1 MSVFNNLK
9 YLIKYG
15 NTKEYK
21 DYTKALSLNKE
32 DANRFSEYIKKCA
45 NKIKD
50 MNSNNISKD
59 SDDFKAAYTELQRW
73 QYELN
78 QCFLLRPF
86 IRPNNQFE
94 IDERNRIA
102 DTFSKDLLNIVGEN
116 SNLRFHGT
124 PIYYA
129 KQIIESKKIS
139 STSDRHDGYM
149 RSTDLSGHCSASSIK
164 SLDRTIQFFT
174 DFASY
179 NRSLP
184 CGVLFV
190 LNEKEGDSELRKYD
204 EMLSVDFEKNPEQL
218 VAILCSNE
226 VKNMISKWCINSN
239 IPAEKV
245 FTFNSFLEYAKN
257 NNMQEN
263 IASEYKQSL

>member
-1 MSVFNNLK
+1 MK
-9 YLIKYG
+9 
-15 NTKEYK
+15 
-21 DYTKALSLNKE
+21 
-32 DANRFSEYIKKCA
+32 
-45 NKIKD
+45 
-50 MNSNNISKD
+50 
-59 SDDFKAAYTELQRW
+59 
-73 QYELN
+73 
-78 QCFLLRPF
+78 
-86 IRPNNQFE
+86 
-94 IDERNRIA
+94 
-102 DTFSKDLLNIVGEN
+102 
-116 SNLRFHGT
+116 
-124 PIYYA
+124 
-129 KQIIESKKIS
+129 
-139 STSDRHDGYM
+139 
-149 RSTDLSGHCSASSIK
+149 STDLLGHCSASSIN

-218 VAILCSNE
+218 VAIVCSDE
-226 VKNMISKWCINSN
+226 VKNMVSEWCFKSS
-239 IPAEKV
+239 IPTEKV